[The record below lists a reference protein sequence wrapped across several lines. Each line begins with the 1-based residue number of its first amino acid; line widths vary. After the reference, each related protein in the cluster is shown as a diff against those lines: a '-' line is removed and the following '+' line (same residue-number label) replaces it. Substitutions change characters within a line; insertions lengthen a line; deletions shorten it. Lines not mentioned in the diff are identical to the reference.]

1 MAIEFDCPVC
11 GAVIRVKDEAAGK
24 KGRCP
29 KCKTLLLIPEPEEE
43 VPAASPAP
51 AASPPAAPVVPMAP
65 VPAAPMVKQPAAP
78 VAAAPTPSPI
88 EPSPVFPPVGD
99 PAVPFAFAAAEP
111 EPVVAPV
118 KTRKAG
124 KVPLVPIIS
133 AAAALLSVAAVL
145 VTLWFLYRAS
155 GPARSGPIAAERL
168 ATATLPPVTFAIPAD
183 VPKEVRG
190 PVVEA
195 LSGKG
200 LKLASE
206 FITVVLRPEDEGR
219 MSVTVEPGPQ
229 AVPVRLALGKNA
241 AIKADL
247 KESQKA
253 IEAAKRKELDEM
265 TASLFRTY
273 ASYLKERSPLDKL
286 PTYRDGVAL
295 NATTGPIGYAVEA
308 VIAGRPLRCAYE
320 DGNGNCY
327 FLLPAGTKVFHLRGR
342 KLPDGRT
349 PVNMDFEVT
358 VPAAAKPAAPP
369 AAVEEA
375 KPEEPEE
382 PEGGKGES
390 PAAEGDAMKKDD
402 APKEGE
408 MEGGTMK
415 KDGEMKDGAQ

>member
-29 KCKTLLLIPEPEEE
+29 KCKTLLLIPEPDDEPPPSPSPPPAPV
-43 VPAASPAP
+43 VPAASIPPAP
-51 AASPPAAPVVPMAP
+51 AAEQSTV
-65 VPAAPMVKQPAAP
+65 P
-78 VAAAPTPSPI
+78 VAAAPAPTPI
-88 EPSPVFPPVGD
+88 EPVPAFPPVTD
-99 PAVPFAFAAAEP
+99 PAAPFAFAAMEP
-111 EPVVAPV
+111 APVVAPV
-118 KTRKAG
+118 KARKSG
-124 KVPLVPIIS
+124 KLPLVPIIS
-133 AAAALLSVAAVL
+133 AAAAFLSVAAVL
-145 VTLWFLYRAS
+145 ATLWFLYRSS
-155 GPARSGPIAAERL
+155 GPARTGPIAAERL
-168 ATATLPPVTFAIPAD
+168 ASVTLPPVSFAIPAD

-200 LKLASE
+200 LALKSE
-206 FITVVLRPEDEGR
+206 FVSVVLRPEDEGR

-241 AIKADL
+241 AIRADL

-349 PVNMDFEVT
+349 PVNVDFEVT

-375 KPEEPEE
+375 KPKEPEAGKEEPQ
-382 PEGGKGES
+382 
-390 PAAEGDAMKKDD
+390 AADDAMKKAE

-408 MEGGTMK
+408 MEDGEMK
-415 KDGEMKDGAQ
+415 KDGVMKDGAQ